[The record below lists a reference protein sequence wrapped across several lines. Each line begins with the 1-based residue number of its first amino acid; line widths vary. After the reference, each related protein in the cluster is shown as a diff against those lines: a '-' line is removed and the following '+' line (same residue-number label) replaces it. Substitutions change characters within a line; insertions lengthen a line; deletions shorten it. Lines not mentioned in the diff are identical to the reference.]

1 MARELILVA
10 DDDPVMVGLLTAELR
25 AHGFT
30 VMVAV
35 DVIQTMMTIRRSPP
49 AALVLDIMMPG
60 GTGIEV
66 LKRLKASGSMATIPV
81 LAISAS
87 SEPGLSEKT
96 KGLGADEFLRK
107 PLNLDQV
114 CTILDRLVGRAP
126 AS

>member
-1 MARELILVA
+1 MAKELILIA
-10 DDDPVMVGLLTAELR
+10 DDDPVVAGMLTAELR
-25 AHGFT
+25 AHGFG

-60 GTGIEV
+60 GTGLEV
-66 LKRLKASGSMATIPV
+66 LKRLKSSGSMATIPV

-87 SEPGLSEKT
+87 GEPGLPDKT
-96 KGLGADEFLRK
+96 KALGADEFLLK
-107 PLNLDQV
+107 PLDLDRV
-114 CTILDRLVGRAP
+114 CAILDRLVGRTP